1 VIKYP
6 SKKWEETD
14 VEIAITHCGVCGSD
28 VHTITGGWG
37 DIPLPTVVGHE
48 IIGIAKRVGN
58 QVKSGIKVGDR
69 VGVGAQIASCY
80 ECKLCKTDNEN
91 YCAKKVDT
99 YVRISYIYVLLS
111 LDADTTFLLVRRPAS
126 TPTAPAPRAATL
138 PASSPTS
145 SSSSLSRKV
154 SSRRTPL
161 ACSVPASPSSARS
174 FGTALVRVRRS
185 ALSVSVVL

>member
-99 YVRISYIYVLLS
+99 YVRI
-111 LDADTTFLLVRRPAS
+111 FM
-126 TPTAPAPRAATL
+126 L
-138 PASSPTS
+138 PQY
-145 SSSSLSRKV
+145 
-154 SSRRTPL
+154 PL
-161 ACSVPASPSSARS
+161 PIL
-174 FGTALVRVRRS
+174 T
-185 ALSVSVVL
+185 